1 MDSLQLINTPYMKK
15 LKVYSLIAA
24 GAALLAFATPAFAGT
39 LTVTSGPTFTPDAAF
54 TDNTIRVETFHSPPG
69 VTGDLVRLSGAATI
83 TQPASNSAMVDIAGS
98 YSANAQDLLS
108 AAYSFTIDSNVA
120 GPVTYTVRGSAT
132 IFGIPQSF
140 TKTDNVMPGLHQYRG
155 TVQLPVAFPFPA
167 SGTFSGTF
175 SLDFGSVSNGTVNLR
190 IQQSDFQLAPTAAT
204 LPAPSRALNIST
216 RLAVETGDNVLI
228 GGFIITGTQPKRII
242 VRAIGPSLPLAGALA
257 NPVLELHGP
266 GAFTTITNDNWRT
279 GGQEAEIIATTIPP
293 NNDLES
299 AIVATLPANNSAY
312 TAIVRGV
319 NNGTGIGLVDAY
331 DLNQTV
337 DSKLANISTRGF
349 VQTGDNVMIGG
360 FILGPD
366 TTGASSI
373 VVRAIGP
380 SLASSGVANPLQDP
394 TLELHNGNG
403 MLIASND
410 NWMDSSNRQT
420 IIDNGLA
427 PTNDNESALLAIP
440 APGNYTAIVSG
451 KNNTAG
457 VAVVEVYALQ

>member
-1 MDSLQLINTPYMKK
+1 MKK

-39 LTVTSGPTFTPDAAF
+39 LTVTSGPTFTPDTAF
-54 TDNTIRVETFHSPPG
+54 TNNTINVVTLHSPPG
-69 VTGDLVRLSGAATI
+69 VTGDLVKLSGTATI
-83 TQPASNSAMVDIAGS
+83 TPPASNSATVDIAGS
-98 YSANAQDLLS
+98 YSANAGDLLS
-108 AAYSFTIDSNVA
+108 AAYSFTIDSNVS

-132 IFGIPQSF
+132 ILGSPQNFS
-140 TKTDNVMPGLHQYRG
+140 KTDNVMPGLHQYRG
-155 TVQLPVAFPFPA
+155 TVQLPIAFPFPA

-175 SLDFGSVSNGTVNLR
+175 SLDFGSAALSAAPGTVNLR
-190 IQQSDFQLAPTAAT
+190 IQQSDFQLAPTAAI
-204 LPAPSRALNIST
+204 LPAHSQALNIST

-242 VRAIGPSLPLAGALA
+242 ARAIGPSLPLAGALA
-257 NPVLELHGP
+257 DPVLELRNSSG
-266 GAFTTITNDNWRT
+266 GLIASNDNWRSD
-279 GGQEAEIIATTIPP
+279 QQAEIIATGVAPT
-293 NNDLES
+293 NDLES

-319 NNGTGIGLVDAY
+319 NNGTGIGLVEAY
-331 DLNQTV
+331 DLDRSV

-349 VQTGDNVMIGG
+349 AQAGNNVMIGG
-360 FILGPD
+360 FILGPTSND
-366 TTGASSI
+366 ASSI

-380 SLASSGVANPLQDP
+380 SLASVGVANPLQDP
-394 TLELHNGNG
+394 TLELRNGDG
-403 MLIASND
+403 TLIASND
-410 NWMDSSNRQT
+410 NWMDSSNKQT

-451 KNNTAG
+451 KNNTTG
-457 VAVVEVYALQ
+457 VALVEVYALQ

>member
-1 MDSLQLINTPYMKK
+1 MKK

-24 GAALLAFATPAFAGT
+24 GAALSAFATPAFAGT

-69 VTGDLVRLSGAATI
+69 VTGDLVKLSGAATI

-108 AAYSFTIDSNVA
+108 AAYSFTIDANVA
-120 GPVTYTVRGSAT
+120 GPVTYTVRGSAS

-140 TKTDNVMPGLHQYRG
+140 TKTDNVMPGLHQYSG
-155 TVQLPVAFPFPA
+155 TVQLPIAFPFPA

-257 NPVLELHGP
+257 DPVLELRNSSG
-266 GAFTTITNDNWRT
+266 GLIASNDNWRSD
-279 GGQEAEIIATTIPP
+279 QQAEIIATGVAPT
-293 NNDLES
+293 NDLES

-319 NNGTGIGLVDAY
+319 NNGTGIGLVEAY
-331 DLNQTV
+331 DLDRSV

-349 VQTGDNVMIGG
+349 AQAGNNVMIGG

-394 TLELHNGNG
+394 TLELHNGSG

-457 VAVVEVYALQ
+457 VAVVEVYVLP